1 MLGVL
6 DGVCARM
13 CACVRVWE
21 WGACKCVS
29 GYVCGWVGGYGWIC
43 VIVSMQEHA
52 LFGMLT
58 ISLHVSLPA
67 TVRLRAVLAQQQRR
81 LLRLPAG
88 PLCPGIVYPHTPPP
102 LAAPNLPRNVGL
114 RARHRHILSLDHV
127 PSTDPTVY

>member
-1 MLGVL
+1 MLGFL

-21 WGACKCVS
+21 WGACKCVG
-29 GYVCGWVGGYGWIC
+29 GYVCGWVGGYGCIC

-58 ISLHVSLPA
+58 IGSMSLSLPQYGFA
-67 TVRLRAVLAQQQRR
+67 LFLPNNSDGCFAFLRDLSARVLST
-81 LLRLPAG
+81 PT
-88 PLCPGIVYPHTPPP
+88 PPPP